1 MISHSHIIFLWWKL
15 LRSSLQFS
23 SVQFSLSVMSESL
36 WPHELQHTRPP
47 CPSPT
52 PSVYSNSCPSRSSL
66 SNFHIQIHIVN
77 SCASVF
83 RPSVR
88 LGRWAL
94 CSFPSGNPAGPQEC
108 SWSLLT
114 VNLLCVENFLGTKSC
129 VENFRGFVSLE
140 PFHGPVRLMPLSPV

>member
-1 MISHSHIIFLWWKL
+1 MISHSHIFFLWWKL

-23 SVQFSLSVMSESL
+23 SVQFSLLVVSESS
-36 WPHELQHTRPP
+36 WPHELQHSRPP

-52 PSVYSNSCPSRSSL
+52 PRVYSNSCPSRSSL
-66 SNFHIQIHIVN
+66 SNFQIQIHIVN

-83 RPSVR
+83 WPSVR

-94 CSFPSGNPAGPQEC
+94 CSFPLGNPAGPQEC

-114 VNLLCVENFLGTKSC
+114 VNLLCVEPSWVPSLVSRTLG
-129 VENFRGFVSLE
+129 GFVSLE